1 MYVVHDRGPALQ
13 LFVKHQPPII
23 FVFVLSFF
31 VFFLEGGGNMI
42 CGNLGNLIKDDPWD
56 LGGLS
61 YYSVFSLSFEVMLF
75 SVRLVYCCISV
86 IPLKPSHVQIS

>member
-23 FVFVLSFF
+23 FVFCPFLFCLFF
-31 VFFLEGGGNMI
+31 GGGGNMI

-61 YYSVFSLSFEVMLF
+61 YYSVLSLSFEVMLF